1 MDAGQAAPTLFVVF
15 HRQLF
20 EEIFE
25 DELGDDLIRA
35 CRSRGNLPDTMVR
48 TVLKRGARRWLDR
61 IETPREEELPDI
73 LRAAFRKAVD
83 RVLTRWGPEPKSWIW
98 GDIHTLTLPH
108 PLGVTTRLLGWYFN
122 LGPFPVP
129 GSNATVKKME
139 FRSDEFRVVSGASV
153 RQITDFSKPARI
165 LSAIPGG
172 QSGIPAS
179 SHYDDLP
186 DIWLTGR
193 YHPIPMNREAVQE
206 EHRLVL
212 RPEPPAA
219 VE

>member
-1 MDAGQAAPTLFVVF
+1 
-15 HRQLF
+15 
-20 EEIFE
+20 
-25 DELGDDLIRA
+25 
-35 CRSRGNLPDTMVR
+35 MVR